1 MSSIQPRLGD
11 DWSNPWMRSKSPGGL
26 SITPATTHTLSS
38 NESASGIGSSESSD
52 SSGSES
58 SEVGSPDQ
66 METPT
71 VPPVLKGYIYKIYFN
86 I

>member
-1 MSSIQPRLGD
+1 MPISPRFAVIKPNGA
-11 DWSNPWMRSKSPGGL
+11 KS
-26 SITPATTHTLSS
+26 PATTHIYSSSS
-38 NESASGIGSSESSD
+38 NSESASGTGSSESSN
-52 SSGSES
+52 SSGSESS